1 MRARH
6 AAEIRRGISDAKS
19 FVAKGRT
26 ISKGYVFF
34 ESSTGTLHG
43 RSFQRAL
50 TRLSTRG
57 IHRFQKST
65 DYTDGT
71 TKYVNRLYS
80 NAPSYIH
87 PDWHRA

>member
-34 ESSTGTLHG
+34 ESSDDTLHG

-50 TRLSTRG
+50 RRLDKRG
-57 IHRFQKST
+57 LYHARRHT
-65 DYTDGT
+65 DYTDGS
-71 TKYVNRLYS
+71 TKYVNRLYPK
-80 NAPSYIH
+80 APSYMH
-87 PDWHRA
+87 PDWYRA